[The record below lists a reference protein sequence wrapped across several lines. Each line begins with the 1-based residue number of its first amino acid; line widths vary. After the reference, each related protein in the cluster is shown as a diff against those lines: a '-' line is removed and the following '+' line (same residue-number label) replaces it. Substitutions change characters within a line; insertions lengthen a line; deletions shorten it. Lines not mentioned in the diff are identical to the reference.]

1 MFSFLQRGKTQIPKM
16 SEIEFT
22 KYYKKDLEKIY
33 PKIKYVIIDSL
44 GISGLINGLK
54 YNHYLDNAYLEYVN
68 DQTNLD
74 KIIKKY
80 IESVNELYET
90 KPSVLSNRIVPVIKK
105 WNYLEFIK
113 KQYKTDNYS
122 NFCVYQ
128 KYNEDLIIVY
138 AEDRKNNIYYLNQK
152 DFLNL
157 NIDLD
162 SLSKISI
169 TNLVGIL
176 PKMKRNEAGDVFMLT
191 AGGDYEASLILYK
204 EIWSK
209 DNFPVNGDIVIAVPN
224 RDILY
229 VTGSENKEG
238 LKAMREMTNNLY
250 NTGDHPLTKELFI
263 FKDNTFIKF
272 DK

>member
-90 KPSVLSNRIVPVIKK
+90 K
-105 WNYLEFIK
+105 
-113 KQYKTDNYS
+113 
-122 NFCVYQ
+122 
-128 KYNEDLIIVY
+128 
-138 AEDRKNNIYYLNQK
+138 
-152 DFLNL
+152 
-157 NIDLD
+157 
-162 SLSKISI
+162 
-169 TNLVGIL
+169 
-176 PKMKRNEAGDVFMLT
+176 
-191 AGGDYEASLILYK
+191 
-204 EIWSK
+204 
-209 DNFPVNGDIVIAVPN
+209 
-224 RDILY
+224 
-229 VTGSENKEG
+229 
-238 LKAMREMTNNLY
+238 
-250 NTGDHPLTKELFI
+250 
-263 FKDNTFIKF
+263 
-272 DK
+272 